1 MEKQAIGLRYN
12 PNLMLIDDADRPAR
26 WYFQLKQA
34 LLDSRRNGAPMKH
47 PISGPVTLKWRS

>member
-1 MEKQAIGLRYN
+1 
-12 PNLMLIDDADRPAR
+12 MLIDDADRPAR

-47 PISGPVTLKWRS
+47 PIAAPVTLRWRS